1 MSRPTYALIDL
12 TALEHNLAVV
22 RLHAPH
28 ARIMA
33 VIKAN
38 AYGHGLL
45 NAANALRHAD
55 GFAML
60 EIDAAISLRNA
71 GYRQPILLLEGFF
84 STMELALFEQ
94 YHLTAVIHHNN
105 QLTMLETSRHR
116 KLDVFLKINTGM
128 NRLGFTPEQFP
139 SVLRILE
146 ANASINNITLMTHF
160 SSAGDSNGGA
170 DFSKELQ
177 CFNTVTT
184 GYNQPRSLANSAA
197 IMRYPATHADWVRPG
212 IMLYGASPLA
222 NKTATELDL
231 HPVMTVSSEI
241 IAIQNLEMGD
251 KVGYS
256 GLFEANRSMRI
267 GIVSCGYADGYPRH
281 APTGTPVLVN
291 NQRTQI
297 IGRVS
302 MDMIAIDITGIEDA
316 QINSRVTLWGE
327 GLPIDEVANSA
338 GTISYELLC
347 ALAPRVEVR
356 VHNTAK
362 NYTRGDIN

>member
-1 MSRPTYALIDL
+1 
-12 TALEHNLAVV
+12 
-22 RLHAPH
+22 
-28 ARIMA
+28 
-33 VIKAN
+33 
-38 AYGHGLL
+38 
-45 NAANALRHAD
+45 
-55 GFAML
+55 
-60 EIDAAISLRNA
+60 
-71 GYRQPILLLEGFF
+71 
-84 STMELALFEQ
+84 
-94 YHLTAVIHHNN
+94 
-105 QLTMLETSRHR
+105 
-116 KLDVFLKINTGM
+116 
-128 NRLGFTPEQFP
+128 
-139 SVLRILE
+139 
-146 ANASINNITLMTHF
+146 
-160 SSAGDSNGGA
+160 
-170 DFSKELQ
+170 
-177 CFNTVTT
+177 
-184 GYNQPRSLANSAA
+184 
-197 IMRYPATHADWVRPG
+197 
-212 IMLYGASPLA
+212 
-222 NKTATELDL
+222 
-231 HPVMTVSSEI
+231 
-241 IAIQNLEMGD
+241 MGD